1 MNLAYLI
8 QISGPILLVLTGLG
22 IFASLVMWYAN
33 VNNDRKNLKADNETF
48 KGLMVDIEV
57 GWTSLKAK
65 WTA

>member
-33 VNNDRKNLKADNETF
+33 VKQ
-48 KGLMVDIEV
+48 
-57 GWTSLKAK
+57 
-65 WTA
+65 